1 MSRPL
6 GKHVLVEYF
15 GCDVGALSDRE
26 ELRRLMLEATRLSGA
41 TIVTDVFH
49 EFNPYGLSGVVVIA
63 ESHVA
68 IHTWPEHACASLDVF
83 TCGEKMDPYAIKDY
97 LEKAL
102 HARETLVSELERGL
116 PRGAERHGRWLE
128 SCTAPPYDPSRLPE
142 KQPT

>member
-6 GKHVLVEYF
+6 GKHLLVEYF
-15 GCDVGALSDRE
+15 GCNVAKISDRD
-26 ELRRLMLEATRLSGA
+26 ELRRLVLEATRLSGA

-49 EFNPYGLSGVVVIA
+49 QFNPYGLSGVVVIA

-83 TCGEKMDPYAIKDY
+83 TCGEKMDPYLVKDH

-116 PRGAERHGRWLE
+116 PRPAEQRRKWLE
-128 SCTAPPYDPSRLPE
+128 SCTAPFYDEGRPPE
-142 KQPT
+142 KQST